1 MKIQKWPPFYTSPD
15 LERDCDDFSVY
26 SLECSLPV
34 ILMHQ
39 YFYFHLGLPWPKQI
53 LLMKLFCYLQ
63 HKSRKTHTDITVL
76 LHQRRQSYFFL
87 EKLPSK
93 FSINHSTYLSAMDA
107 FGGSMRDF
115 TVAISA
121 GVTGCVKRLS
131 GFRCLEDALVTFLVT
146 GDLGWWWAS
155 RVLLMGE
162 LTGCTGCVLYLEG
175 RQEGRNWLGS
185 NSYINSSD
193 KPLTLSNGEKC
204 LGVEPNL
211 NVREDHSVLK
221 MHL

>member
-1 MKIQKWPPFYTSPD
+1 MASFLHFPWSWERLWWLQCVFLGMQLTCYLNAPIFLLSSGTSMTKANLID
-15 LERDCDDFSVY
+15 E
-26 SLECSLPV
+26 V
-34 ILMHQ
+34 IL
-39 YFYFHLGLPWPKQI
+39 LLAAQI
-53 LLMKLFCYLQ
+53 PENTHWHHCSSSSEKTKLL
-63 HKSRKTHTDITVL
+63 
-76 LHQRRQSYFFL
+76 FL

-162 LTGCTGCVLYLEG
+162 LTGCIGCVLYLEG

-193 KPLTLSNGEKC
+193 KPLTRSNGEKC